1 MDATIVSYEDV
12 NESWRVVRS
21 VVGKML
27 LVNLGF
33 GFGQHM
39 VPHVELVALR
49 AMLNSNSN
57 ESLDKV

>member
-12 NESWRVVRS
+12 NESWRVVR

-39 VPHVELVALR
+39 VPHVERVALR

>member
-12 NESWRVVRS
+12 NESWRVVR

-33 GFGQHM
+33 GFGQYM